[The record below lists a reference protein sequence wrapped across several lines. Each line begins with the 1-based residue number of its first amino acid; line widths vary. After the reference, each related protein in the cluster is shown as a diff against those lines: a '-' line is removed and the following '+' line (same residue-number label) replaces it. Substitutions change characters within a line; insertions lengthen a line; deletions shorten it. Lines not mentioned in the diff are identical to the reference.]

1 MTMDEIIRRLT
12 ALERRVPDPIGG
24 IAGSPGMSTAFGAAS
39 VNYRDRF
46 PAVLT
51 SSFDTSTGYSWSR
64 LILDRSLSSPSV
76 VEINTPQS
84 GEFAFTP
91 DNDETLTVG
100 DRGWLE
106 ADPNAGG
113 WLFLR
118 SGGYEGGGAFEY
130 GSDTGS
136 GSSFM
141 DSYTSG
147 SPLTVAEVTLPGAG
161 VYYLWWRASGEM
173 DVTALGSAP
182 AAAARLRG
190 HLSHTGSTLRS
201 GYITPLSYASIGDI
215 VCVSAVDVITYGT
228 NFVGC
233 VTGFDVSGSGGVKVQ
248 LLCYHDPGSA
258 TVGTGSGRP
267 KLQSGSSGGVT
278 PEVGYFKLAD

>member
-76 VEINTPQS
+76 VETNTPQS

-118 SGGYEGGGAFEY
+118 SGGYEGGAALEY

-136 GSSFM
+136 GASFM

-161 VYYLWWRASGEM
+161 VYYLWWRASGEIYCT
-173 DVTALGSAP
+173 DAGSA
-182 AAAARLRG
+182 RLMG
-190 HLSHTGSTLRS
+190 ALTHTGSTIRS
-201 GYITPLSYASIGDI
+201 GFITPLNYASLATI
-215 VCVSAVDVITYGT
+215 CQAYSANVVTKSSQY
-228 NFVGC
+228 VGC
-233 VTGFDVSGSGGVKVQ
+233 HMGLDLSGGG
-248 LLCYHDPGSA
+248 PI
-258 TVGTGSGRP
+258 TV
-267 KLQSGSSGGVT
+267 KLQAWYQNDGGTLGTSGGSPKIYTGASGMNT
-278 PEVGYFKLAD
+278 PEVGYIRLAD